1 VFIFHVLRF
10 ITHFWRYQSHY
21 VQFSYFF
28 YPELISKVVASDP
41 TVLVFNGL
49 EVSTSIFHVLHSKTV
64 SIFHVL
70 RFLSH
75 FRRPRD
81 RCVYF
86 LHFTLLDLFRRFRG
100 RYVHFLGFTLPD
112 LFSTVPEPLHPFFW
126 FFTPRDPCVYFSRF
140 KLIDSF
146 FTVLG
151 RYIYFSSFAIRD
163 SFFMVLRLLCL
174 IFHILRSCTH
184 F

>member
-100 RYVHFLGFTLPD
+100 RYVHFSGFTLPD

-146 FTVLG
+146 
-151 RYIYFSSFAIRD
+151 
-163 SFFMVLRLLCL
+163 
-174 IFHILRSCTH
+174 LRSWVDTSISQVLLSGIH
-184 F
+184 FLWF